1 MTEPKEDDMPTGNAV
16 VERIES
22 GPVAAHPASDSAALI
37 AMIERVALNPDVDID
52 KMERLLQMQER
63 IMDRNAKAAFI
74 GALVDMQPKLPVIG
88 RKGNIVIHKKDLPK
102 TDENIVQ
109 KTPYALWEDI
119 NDAIRPLLA
128 EHGFTLTFRFK
139 KESDRVEVT
148 GILSH
153 RQGHFE
159 ETTLSLPM
167 DTSGSKNNVQAIGSS
182 TSYGKRYAAIAL
194 LNITTRG
201 EDDDGKAAGGPEPI
215 NEKQLADLRKLIDET
230 DTDIEKFCE
239 AYKID
244 ALVDLPAKTFDAA
257 KNLLLQKAL
266 KQAKSESA
274 S

>member
-1 MTEPKEDDMPTGNAV
+1 VNAQAV
-16 VERIES
+16 AERIETA
-22 GPVAAHPASDSAALI
+22 PTNIEQHPASDTTALI

-74 GALVDMQPKLPVIG
+74 GALADMQPKLPVIG
-88 RKGNIVIHKKDLPK
+88 RKGNITIHKKDAEK
-102 TDENIVQ
+102 TDANIIQ

-139 KESDRVEVT
+139 KEADRVEVT

-201 EDDDGKAAGGPEPI
+201 EDDDGKAADGP
-215 NEKQLADLRKLIDET
+215 KLITDEQEMQLR
-230 DTDIEKFCE
+230 DLAESVGANLPAFLKWLKIER
-239 AYKID
+239 
-244 ALVDLPAKTFDAA
+244 LGDLPAA
-257 KNLLLQKAL
+257 KFTTAVSAL
-266 KQAKSESA
+266 EAKRA
-274 S
+274 K